1 MGLLNVDG
9 YYNSLLSFIDTA
21 VDEGF
26 IAPSARHIIVSA
38 PTADELMCK
47 LEVVH
52 YSMQHDSSCFM
63 WDKVIGPTNC
73 IVCSISYGTGICA
86 RALWWGLQAKLG
98 DGTVTRL
105 YREAG
110 CHPFDDRLCLIIQE
124 PVCRHHELLG
134 PILSLSILCQ
144 FLYDLL
150 VLMCTLAI
158 IISYSKNRYFLRMFL
173 LSTTPNN
180 CIYPKNPITQTQ

>member
-1 MGLLNVDG
+1 MNVDG

-73 IVCSISYGTGICA
+73 IYV
-86 RALWWGLQAKLG
+86 
-98 DGTVTRL
+98 
-105 YREAG
+105 
-110 CHPFDDRLCLIIQE
+110 
-124 PVCRHHELLG
+124 
-134 PILSLSILCQ
+134 Q
-144 FLYDLL
+144 FLMAQEY
-150 VLMCTLAI
+150 VPEHYGEA
-158 IISYSKNRYFLRMFL
+158 SK
-173 LSTTPNN
+173 LSWEME
-180 CIYPKNPITQTQ
+180 Q